1 MPKSSNIVL
10 PESRVFSALWG
21 GAHTTIRC
29 LNQPG
34 AWALSAHDVLKGFLP
49 PSSSK
54 TFPHCE
60 HLTSCEPVRISSFG

>member
-29 LNQPG
+29 LNRKRTKFPSG
-34 AWALSAHDVLKGFLP
+34 GSARL
-49 PSSSK
+49 
-54 TFPHCE
+54 E
-60 HLTSCEPVRISSFG
+60 